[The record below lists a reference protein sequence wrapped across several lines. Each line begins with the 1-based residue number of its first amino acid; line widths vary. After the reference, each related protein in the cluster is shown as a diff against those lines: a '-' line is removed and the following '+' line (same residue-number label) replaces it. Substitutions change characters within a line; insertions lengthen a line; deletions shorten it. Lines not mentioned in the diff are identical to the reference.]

1 MRISRSILFV
11 IGLVVLSLGTVT
23 QAEGQTRLLGPV
35 ISSVTPSAPSRGV
48 AAQVLTIS
56 GVNFSEGLSLTVVEP
71 DGRKERYAGPAILAR
86 SDTSFKVSVVL
97 VAIGN
102 YTLIVTNPDGAA
114 SDPFVLKGQ
123 PSTQPPATPIA
134 PKINRVLPDQ
144 VTKDPQPQ
152 TLAVTGE
159 YFAEGLTVYLTD
171 PIGTVYLIKGSALG
185 SITATSFTV
194 SAAIDM
200 TGDYTLMVTNP
211 SGKSS
216 NAVIIKVVMR
226 RR

>member
-1 MRISRSILFV
+1 M
-11 IGLVVLSLGTVT
+11 
-23 QAEGQTRLLGPV
+23 
-35 ISSVTPSAPSRGV
+35 
-48 AAQVLTIS
+48 
-56 GVNFSEGLSLTVVEP
+56 
-71 DGRKERYAGPAILAR
+71 
-86 SDTSFKVSVVL
+86 SVVL

-123 PSTQPPATPIA
+123 PSTQPPAAPIA
-134 PKINRVLPDQ
+134 PKISRVLPDQ

-216 NAVIIKVVMR
+216 NAVTIKVVMR